1 MEEKRKVYFDDCE
14 VGMFFRID
22 KDCPWMCEIGR
33 MDGFD
38 ILRNADDL
46 KVKIIDKDFDDDSV
60 KIEAW
65 ADGQNTH
72 ITDWLYQIQDYP
84 DETIGSNLEF
94 IPKRKNR
101 KNNYWWG
108 GGVNG

>member
-22 KDCPWMCEIGR
+22 KDCPWMCENGW

-38 ILRNADDL
+38 TLRNADDL

-60 KIEAW
+60 EIEAW
-65 ADGQNTH
+65 ADGQKTH

-84 DETIGSNLEF
+84 DEAIGSNLEF

-101 KNNYWWG
+101 KNNYW
-108 GGVNG
+108 